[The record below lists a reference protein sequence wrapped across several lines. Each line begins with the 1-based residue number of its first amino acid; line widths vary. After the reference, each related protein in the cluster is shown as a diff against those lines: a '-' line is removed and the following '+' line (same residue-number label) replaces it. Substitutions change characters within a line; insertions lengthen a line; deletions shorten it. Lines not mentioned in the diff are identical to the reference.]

1 MSYKEDLALKIGTY
15 TGEQLVMLAYDAMMD
30 NLGQATEHLKKED
43 LESVDALLD
52 HNREILAH
60 LNATLGSDQTPLNE
74 TTRQLYIYVNRL
86 MTQGRIKKQTSY
98 FEEAIKVLTPLRDG
112 WKELSEELMRSGGS
126 ETVQDNKPAV
136 YAGFT
141 YGKKDIH
148 IAADSKEWE
157 KG

>member
-15 TGEQLVMLAYDAMMD
+15 SGEQLVMLAYEAMID
-30 NLGQATEHLKKED
+30 NLRQATEYLQSEEM
-43 LESVDALLD
+43 ESIDALLD

-60 LNATLGSDQTPLNE
+60 LNATLGNEQTPLNE

-86 MTQGRIKKQTSY
+86 MTQGRIKKTARF
-98 FEEAIKVLTPLRDG
+98 FEEAIKILMPLRDG
-112 WKELSEELMRSGGS
+112 WKELSEELMRQKS
-126 ETVQDNKPAV
+126 EYAEENKPPV
-136 YAGFT
+136 YAGLT

-148 IAADSKEWE
+148 ITADSKEWE